1 MTSYSFYPPNV
12 QDLSDTVIGS
22 VRQHVKQVFKAFSVH
37 DIHDQRTNATAFI
50 AIAGSKMVTVSRTQ
64 KRSVNHDRDRTV
76 PDEYRRLLLHRQS
89 RRDIQRRYRAKLHAR
104 SVAFEKSV
112 EQLKDEVRRLDQQYR
127 SLSTDS
133 LSTATPWNV
142 VAEYF
147 SLFRHGFNASSTA
160 SEVPEPSPSSKQ
172 LLFLQATMSS
182 SVMVKSGSGIP
193 ALLEIWRSIS
203 LRHDGLDVRLERL
216 ENGPE
221 GLFIATTKCC
231 FTITLSMV
239 QQEFPHLIDEEGK
252 PLPLAEKLL
261 GQQVVLLSEVRF
273 DWDESTTRMASV
285 TGRHFK
291 AEMLMPLLKI
301 LGNLEDVA
309 FVLGSS
315 CPTVDMVL

>member
-22 VRQHVKQVFKAFSVH
+22 VRQRAKQVFKAFSVH

-127 SLSTDS
+127 SLT
-133 LSTATPWNV
+133 
-142 VAEYF
+142 
-147 SLFRHGFNASSTA
+147 

-172 LLFLQATMSS
+172 LLFLQATMSPN
-182 SVMVKSGSGIP
+182 VMVKSGSGIP

-231 FTITLSMV
+231 FTITLSMI

-315 CPTVDMVL
+315 CPAVDMVL

>member
-1 MTSYSFYPPNV
+1 MTSYSFYPPNI
-12 QDLSDTVIGS
+12 QALSDTVIGS
-22 VRQHVKQVFKAFSVH
+22 VRQRAKQVFKAFSVH
-37 DIHDQRTNATAFI
+37 DIHDQRTNVTAFI
-50 AIAGSKMVTVSRTQ
+50 AIAGSEMVTVSRTQ

-104 SVAFEKSV
+104 NPLE
-112 EQLKDEVRRLDQQYR
+112 RRR
-127 SLSTDS
+127 R
-133 LSTATPWNV
+133 V
-142 VAEYF
+142 F

-172 LLFLQATMSS
+172 LLFLQATMSPN
-182 SVMVKSGSGIP
+182 VMVKSGSGIP

-231 FTITLSMV
+231 FTITLSMI
-239 QQEFPHLIDEEGK
+239 QQEFPHLINEEGK